1 MRLLVSFEEKYHV
14 YRDAIAR
21 TILILRPHVEVSLVE
36 SRELRRE
43 VARVRPHLVISGS
56 RPSAA
61 SARGVPA
68 WVRVPTGGQRSAQL
82 WRGEERSEVGEAG
95 LESLLGIVDETEQ
108 AARAKDGRSIRE
120 ELDDALPAA

>member
-1 MRLLVSFEEKYHV
+1 MRLLVSFEEKYRV

-21 TILILRPHVEVSLVE
+21 TILVLRPHVEVSLVE
-36 SRELRRE
+36 SCVLREE

-56 RPSAA
+56 QPSAA
-61 SARGVPA
+61 HARGVLA
-68 WVRVPTGGQRSAQL
+68 WVRVPTEGHRSAQL
-82 WRGEERSEVGEAG
+82 WHGEERSEVGEAG

-108 AARAKDGRSIRE
+108 AARAKDGRSIRA

>member
-1 MRLLVSFEEKYHV
+1 MRLLVSFEEEYRV

-21 TILILRPHVEVSLVE
+21 AILVLRPHVEVSLVE
-36 SRELRRE
+36 SWALREE
-43 VARVRPHLVISGS
+43 VAGIRPHLVISDG

-68 WVRVPTGGQRSAQL
+68 WLRVPTWGRRSAEL
-82 WRGEERSEVGEAG
+82 WRGEERSELGEAG
-95 LESLLGIVDETEQ
+95 LDALLGIVDETERV
-108 AARAKDGRSIRE
+108 ARAKGGRSIRA